1 MGVVNAF
8 YSFMENSIQF
18 PAGILQGHFFTV
30 NGVNTQGENIA
41 DNGGIKE
48 AYRAYQDLSCRKL
61 VLKTTTTDNEAE
73 DVDGLTQSWQ
83 GEGDGDLEQHGGVCQ
98 RFPVPC
104 WIQNEPTKEQEVQGL
119 VSYIETNSAFVTL
132 SHHLPL
138 LFTFVYQC
146 IEDCLAIIN
155 IFLYQK

>member
-1 MGVVNAF
+1 MG
-8 YSFMENSIQF
+8 
-18 PAGILQGHFFTV
+18 LTGHTR
-30 NGVNTQGENIA
+30 NGHGRTGRRRNCLG
-41 DNGGIKE
+41 
-48 AYRAYQDLSCRKL
+48 CRKL

-83 GEGDGDLEQHGGVCQ
+83 GEGDGDLEQLGGVCQ
-98 RFPVPC
+98 RFSVPC

-119 VSYIETNSAFVTL
+119 VSCIETNSAFVTL

-146 IEDCLAIIN
+146 IEDLFSN
-155 IFLYQK
+155 